1 MFHENMG
8 NFPKHSCIKFVNND
22 KRMNYLVFDQNYDR
36 LR

>member
-1 MFHENMG
+1 MKIRKIFEN
-8 NFPKHSCIKFVNND
+8 SCIKFVNND